1 MKKIIIIA
9 ISALISPALISCSS
23 RISAETSGTEQTAPG
38 NPDDGQ
44 EETGKTYPEGV
55 SVTAFTD
62 DLGDGEKCS
71 GFIATADFA
80 LNKNL
85 RFNIGY
91 GGGYRHTPTEF
102 YKEFSPSKGKPCLV
116 INGGYFS
123 GSASVSLA
131 ISGGNFR
138 CHNIMKMN
146 WPNDEDARCTVYPVR
161 SAFGQMPGFGF
172 RNQAALR
179 ELLPVFA
186 ESRTASAPQKDLQIT
201 QSSGAFLDVWLKR
214 IGRFVIALMA
224 LAHFEH
230 FASEKYALV
239 ERLAVARVGLFK
251 QALVAEQKAR
261 LHEGRGNGDV
271 LFASGDHLVACAH
284 GAADRQSQLPEIRDE
299 GFNRGFELVVVAAH
313 EHQDVDVR
321 VGKHLRAPV
330 AAYGR
335 HGKLKFVKAAGV
347 RRLEHEAVDGS
358 RISLEIFADA
368 ADA

>member
-161 SAFGQMPGFGF
+161 SAFGQMPDGTFEAQWIYCVREAF
-172 RNQAALR
+172 REYYSFPSALGNNEQTETFIAEPPTTETPGGEIWDPEEAVGGGPR
-179 ELLPVFA
+179 LVKDGRNVAVENYWAEVFDSGGTA
-186 ESRTASAPQKDLQIT
+186 GLSRQPRTAIGVKADNSLIMLVCDGRGMNG
-201 QSSGAFLDVWLKR
+201 SSGFTLSE
-214 IGRFVIALMA
+214 
-224 LAHFEH
+224 LA
-230 FASEKYALV
+230 
-239 ERLAVARVGLFK
+239 
-251 QALVAEQKAR
+251 
-261 LHEGRGNGDV
+261 D
-271 LFASGDHLVACAH
+271 
-284 GAADRQSQLPEIRDE
+284 
-299 GFNRGFELVVVAAH
+299 
-313 EHQDVDVR
+313 
-321 VGKHLRAPV
+321 
-330 AAYGR
+330 
-335 HGKLKFVKAAGV
+335 KL
-347 RRLEHEAVDGS
+347 
-358 RISLEIFADA
+358 ISLGATDA
-368 ADA
+368 INLDGGGSSAIVGYDGTVLNRPSDTGNSETIIERPVVTAVIISEMQD